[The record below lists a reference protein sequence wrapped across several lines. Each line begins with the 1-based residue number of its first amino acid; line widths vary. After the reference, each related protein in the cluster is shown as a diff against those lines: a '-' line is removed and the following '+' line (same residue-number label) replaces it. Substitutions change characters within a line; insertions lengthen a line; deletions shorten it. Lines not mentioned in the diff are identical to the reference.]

1 MSARKPD
8 APARGTPGDDALR
21 EVRDRLEITD
31 LMHRYAQMVDFREW
45 DRMDSVFAPGATID
59 YTSTGGKSG
68 PYRDILGWLDRAL
81 EPWPIN
87 LHFIT
92 NLTVE
97 IGGDRARSR
106 CYFNAPMGRVK
117 DDGSQLVITNAG
129 YYADDLVRT
138 EAGWRIA
145 RRHCEQTLMI
155 GQLPDGYVIPE

>member
-1 MSARKPD
+1 MSASGQ
-8 APARGTPGDDALR
+8 GTPTGGTPPDDAIR
-21 EVRDRLEITD
+21 DVHDRLEIAD

-45 DRMDSVFAPGATID
+45 DSMDSVFAPGASID

-68 PYRDILGWLDRAL
+68 PYREILGWLDRAL

-87 LHFIT
+87 LHYIT

-97 IGGDRARSR
+97 LDGDRARSR
-106 CYFNAPMGRVK
+106 CYFNAPMGRVG
-117 DDGSQLVITNAG
+117 DDGAQLVITNAG

-138 EAGWRIA
+138 EAGWRITQ
-145 RRHCEQTLMI
+145 RHCEQTLMI